1 MVSNL
6 LNSPLSMNFM
16 GRYKSEDWAKA
27 LSFGSKNK
35 IMQIKSYTHVNNR
48 KVFLNLQGNNGF
60 KAFEDV
66 PYWRL
71 YKIGTQ
77 EKSDINL
84 KIDEI
89 PAFLSKQEPNS
100 RWRAWPRV
108 LRHNKK

>member
-1 MVSNL
+1 M
-6 LNSPLSMNFM
+6 NSQTYTN
-16 GRYKSEDWAKA
+16 
-27 LSFGSKNK
+27 SKN
-35 IMQIKSYTHVNNR
+35 V
-48 KVFLNLQGNNGF
+48 KVYYNLHGNNSF
-60 KAFEDV
+60 RTLNDV

-84 KIDEI
+84 TIDEI

-108 LRHNKK
+108 LRQNKK

>member
-1 MVSNL
+1 MNSSVYTNAKNVKVYYNL
-6 LNSPLSMNFM
+6 
-16 GRYKSEDWAKA
+16 
-27 LSFGSKNK
+27 
-35 IMQIKSYTHVNNR
+35 H
-48 KVFLNLQGNNGF
+48 GNNGF
-60 KAFEDV
+60 QTLNAV

-84 KIDEI
+84 TIDEI

>member
-1 MVSNL
+1 M
-6 LNSPLSMNFM
+6 NSQTYTN
-16 GRYKSEDWAKA
+16 
-27 LSFGSKNK
+27 SKN
-35 IMQIKSYTHVNNR
+35 V
-48 KVFLNLQGNNGF
+48 KVYYNLHGNNGF
-60 KAFEDV
+60 KDLNEV

-84 KIDEI
+84 TIDEI
-89 PAFLSKQEPNS
+89 PAFLSKQEPNT

>member
-1 MVSNL
+1 
-6 LNSPLSMNFM
+6 M
-16 GRYKSEDWAKA
+16 GRYKSKDWAKA
-27 LSFGSKNK
+27 LSFGSKIQ
-35 IMQIKSYTHVNNR
+35 IMRIKSYTHVNGL
-48 KVFLNLQGNNGF
+48 KVFFNLQGNNGF

-84 KIDEI
+84 TIDEI
-89 PAFLSKQEPNS
+89 PAFLSKQEPNT

-108 LRHNKK
+108 LRYNKK